1 MYHLLTQSTFM
12 KKNFNMFMLMT
23 IMSLGAMMI
32 TSSCSK
38 EEAFENSSED
48 QPTHHVGLYTL
59 SKDLVEIY
67 DAKVEAICNGKV
79 VNTIDLKMI
88 EAYAEDDETVSYNVD
103 LYTEKPV
110 EYKLS
115 FSCCKELDELN
126 DTRNYDLGFVANFVK
141 AQRSPEKALKTLKA
155 RANCMTQTIDGLIL
169 RSYYGAGSEY
179 KGKTFYAVY
188 AIVNTGSYKM
198 TD

>member
-115 FSCCKELDELN
+115 FSCCKELRVSHYVFLW
-126 DTRNYDLGFVANFVK
+126 
-141 AQRSPEKALKTLKA
+141 
-155 RANCMTQTIDGLIL
+155 NCSINEHHSI
-169 RSYYGAGSEY
+169 SN
-179 KGKTFYAVY
+179 K
-188 AIVNTGSYKM
+188 I
-198 TD
+198 